1 VLGELAVLDADDVS
15 GNPGRGAAVAGEA
28 TVGDDEIALGHDQ
41 LVFGFCC
48 KFRRSPYSGY
58 IPVGI
63 GRGRAMDRSGSCFKG
78 RQFTA
83 EVILW
88 AVRWYLMFPVSYR
101 DLELMLIDRG
111 VEVDHTTIFRWI
123 QAYAE
128 ELEKRVRPHL
138 RISNGSWR
146 VDETYVRV
154 KGHWTYLY
162 RAVDSRGQT
171 IDFLLSARR
180 DAVAAKRFFR
190 RALVQPH
197 VVNPRTLTV
206 DKNPAYPRAV
216 VDMKRDGEL
225 WRRTRMRQC
234 KYLNNIVEQ
243 DHRRIK
249 RLVRPGLGFGCFRT
263 ARRTL
268 AGFEAFAMI
277 RKGQIR
283 NLDGRDIR
291 AQAAFVA
298 SLFEIAA

>member
-1 VLGELAVLDADDVS
+1 
-15 GNPGRGAAVAGEA
+15 
-28 TVGDDEIALGHDQ
+28 
-41 LVFGFCC
+41 
-48 KFRRSPYSGY
+48 
-58 IPVGI
+58 
-63 GRGRAMDRSGSCFKG
+63 MDRSDSCFKG

-225 WRRTRMRQC
+225 WHRTRMRQC